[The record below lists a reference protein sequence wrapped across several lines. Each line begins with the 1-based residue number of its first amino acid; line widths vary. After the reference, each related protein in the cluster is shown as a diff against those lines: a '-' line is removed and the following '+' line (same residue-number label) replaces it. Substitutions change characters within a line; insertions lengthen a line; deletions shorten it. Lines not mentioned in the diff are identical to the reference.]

1 MTEIKLPENFN
12 NFLQNRNW
20 NLFNYQKEF
29 LKELEFSDNTRYL
42 ISSDT
47 GTGKTI
53 TLILPL
59 LIDIL
64 NQKKKKLIYISPLKS
79 IISDLYQNLKK
90 IISEL
95 NLKINVSKRTGD
107 ESHSLKQMQLKNPVE
122 ILLTTPE
129 SLALMISRSDSDTIF
144 KSTSYI
150 AIDELNEIVNTKRGD
165 QLALAI
171 SQILSQNKKIKLLSC
186 SANIENYNYL
196 SNWLSFN

>member
-42 ISSDT
+42 ISSET

-53 TLILPL
+53 TLFLPL

-95 NLKINVSKRTGD
+95 NLKINVSKSTGD
-107 ESHSLKQMQLKNPVE
+107 ESHSLKQMQLNEK
-122 ILLTTPE
+122 
-129 SLALMISRSDSDTIF
+129 
-144 KSTSYI
+144 YI
-150 AIDELNEIVNTKRGD
+150 
-165 QLALAI
+165 
-171 SQILSQNKKIKLLSC
+171 QIKHH
-186 SANIENYNYL
+186 
-196 SNWLSFN
+196 

>member
-1 MTEIKLPENFN
+1 M
-12 NFLQNRNW
+12 
-20 NLFNYQKEF
+20 
-29 LKELEFSDNTRYL
+29 
-42 ISSDT
+42 
-47 GTGKTI
+47 
-53 TLILPL
+53 
-59 LIDIL
+59 
-64 NQKKKKLIYISPLKS
+64 KS

-129 SLALMISRSDSDTIF
+129 SLALMISRNDSDTIF

-165 QLALAI
+165 
-171 SQILSQNKKIKLLSC
+171 
-186 SANIENYNYL
+186 
-196 SNWLSFN
+196 